1 MDKLQHKHHTFRSV
15 FDKEDPTYKEVSE
28 TTFRES
34 YVMPD

>member
-1 MDKLQHKHHTFRSV
+1 MITTAKATTVVFV